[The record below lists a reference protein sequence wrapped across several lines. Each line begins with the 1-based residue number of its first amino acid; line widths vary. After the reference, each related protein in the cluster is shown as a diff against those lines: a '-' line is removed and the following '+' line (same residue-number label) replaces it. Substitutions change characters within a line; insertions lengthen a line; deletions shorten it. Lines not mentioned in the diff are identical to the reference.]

1 MITNQICELSS
12 HTIKNRIVSMTADFG
27 EDAII
32 NEFCYKTAWLN
43 NQGEWECWQYFDNL
57 RDAVD
62 SLYTLDDGT
71 VDEIRVMEV
80 QARMC
85 AEAATAMGG
94 DAK

>member
-12 HTIKNRIVSMTADFG
+12 HTTGNRIVSMTADFG
-27 EDAII
+27 DDAIV

-43 NQGEWECWQYFDNL
+43 DKGEWECWQYFDSL

-62 SLYTLDDGT
+62 SLYTLDDGS

-85 AEAATAMGG
+85 AEAARAMGG
-94 DAK
+94 DVK

>member
-1 MITNQICELSS
+1 
-12 HTIKNRIVSMTADFG
+12 MTADFG
-27 EDAII
+27 EDGIV

-43 NQGEWECWQYFDNL
+43 SENEWECWQYFDSL

-85 AEAATAMGG
+85 ASAATAMGG
-94 DAK
+94 GVK

>member
-1 MITNQICELSS
+1 
-12 HTIKNRIVSMTADFG
+12 MTADFG
-27 EDAII
+27 EDGIV

-43 NQGEWECWQYFDNL
+43 SENEWECWQYFDSL

-85 AEAATAMGG
+85 APAATAMGG
-94 DAK
+94 GVK